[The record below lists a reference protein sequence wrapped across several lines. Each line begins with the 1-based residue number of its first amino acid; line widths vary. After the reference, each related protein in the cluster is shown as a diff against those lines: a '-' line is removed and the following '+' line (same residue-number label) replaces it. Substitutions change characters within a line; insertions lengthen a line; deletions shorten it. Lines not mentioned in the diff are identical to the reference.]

1 MSSATNE
8 LAAEEQAKREAE
20 RRLIEVD
27 DLRMLLRQPAAQRV
41 FARIL
46 DRAGPLRQTFDLASE
61 RLSCLRAGERNVGL
75 WLLAEMLEA
84 DPATTSELLVVL
96 QKPNRLD
103 GSAS

>member
-1 MSSATNE
+1 MSDD
-8 LAAEEQAKREAE
+8 LAAEEQAKQQQQ
-20 RRLIEVD
+20 RRLIELD

-75 WLLAEMLEA
+75 WLLAEMIEA
-84 DPATTSELLVVL
+84 DPATSAELLVVL